1 MSAKK
6 DLVDVKE
13 NVFMNLSKVGEG
25 VKSDS
30 VSKSSGECDILGTS
44 QLIGAS
50 KDGEAVTSADGD
62 INANACTNEKH
73 DTACSNSNDKLPTL
87 LVEELSIPED
97 VNTKD
102 ILNSSENNTEVSKE
116 DCSAMDGD
124 RLGESELDEN
134 GISCNRDVQ
143 KPILNSELPSGT
155 PDYKKGNTC
164 TRCCDDLEN
173 CDFDNAAAVGND
185 IKGSCLGGKD
195 DHTRDSSETS
205 TRKTF
210 NGFCDSSVENQ
221 PSGQS
226 QKSGTNGKNSTQSP
240 NVHIAI
246 NDDES
251 SNDKSSQNPESHARI
266 NQSDEVDNVL
276 QDKLSGV
283 SQDRDKVTPN
293 GSYENCVACISNED
307 VASET
312 DKILPNKFSNLSLS
326 TNKDALIHSQ
336 TSVNKDTLV
345 DNDRVK
351 IEEYVNKIVHS
362 AMTEFFQNDID
373 ISREN
378 PKSQSF
384 STNDDALVRSQ
395 TSVSKDTL
403 VGNDRVRIE
412 EYVNKIVH
420 TAMTQFLQNDIDI
433 SRENPKSH
441 TRNTTL
447 ESNEPDNFL
456 RNRLSGLS
464 LNDTS
469 SNESH
474 EYSAVKSETDASL
487 PDKLSHSSQNKN
499 VDISMPSQTSLD
511 NEHNDEKLKEYTV
524 DGVVK
529 QCTQSDVSRL
539 SATKTDGVAECQ
551 SSVMDTPLLKKI
563 DPERIRGFASKIVS
577 DAIKHGLQR
586 VCSGLLKSE
595 ESSMKDSVIL
605 REAKHEEVEGSVD
618 SENSENL
625 TGDSQSEILSG
636 NHSLG
641 CMDDIKSN
649 VMSVES
655 CLKRFC
661 SPELLEGDNKF
672 ICEQCNR
679 IENENVQENAEEE
692 NEKEG
697 ETDEENDA
705 KGLLLQVF

>member
-1 MSAKK
+1 M
-6 DLVDVKE
+6 DVKE

-44 QLIGAS
+44 QVIGAS

-73 DTACSNSNDKLPTL
+73 DTACSNSNDKLPIL
-87 LVEELSIPED
+87 LVEEMSILED

-102 ILNSSENNTEVSKE
+102 ILNNSENSTEVLKE

-124 RLGESELDEN
+124 RLGKNELNEN
-134 GISCNRDVQ
+134 GTSSNRDVQ
-143 KPILNSELPSGT
+143 NPILTNELPSET
-155 PDYKKGNTC
+155 PDCKKGNTC

-173 CDFDNAAAVGND
+173 CNFDNAASVGND

-195 DHTRDSSETS
+195 DHTRNSSETS

-210 NGFCDSSVENQ
+210 NGFCDSSVENK
-221 PSGQS
+221 PSGES
-226 QKSGTNGKNSTQSP
+226 QKSDFDGKNSTQSP

-266 NQSDEVDNVL
+266 NQSDEADNVL
-276 QDKLSGV
+276 QDKLSGE
-283 SQDRDKVTPN
+283 SQDTGKDTPN
-293 GSYENCVACISNED
+293 GSNENCVTCTSNED

-312 DKILPNKFSNLSLS
+312 EKILPDKFSNLSLS
-326 TNKDALIHSQ
+326 MNEYALVHNQ

-345 DNDRVK
+345 ENDRLKV
-351 IEEYVNKIVHS
+351 EEYVNKIVHS
-362 AMTEFFQNDID
+362 AMTQV
-373 ISREN
+373 
-378 PKSQSF
+378 
-384 STNDDALVRSQ
+384 L
-395 TSVSKDTL
+395 
-403 VGNDRVRIE
+403 
-412 EYVNKIVH
+412 
-420 TAMTQFLQNDIDI
+420 

-447 ESNEPDNFL
+447 ESNESDPFL
-456 RNRLSGLS
+456 RNKLSGLS

-469 SNESH
+469 YNESH
-474 EYSAVKSETDASL
+474 ENSAVKSETDASFS
-487 PDKLSHSSQNKN
+487 DKLSHSSQNKN
-499 VDISMPSQTSLD
+499 VDTSIPSQTSPD
-511 NEHNDEKLKEYTV
+511 NEHNDEKLKEYIV

-539 SATKTDGVAECQ
+539 SPTKTEGVSECQ

-563 DPERIRGFASKIVS
+563 DPERIREFASKIVS

-586 VCSGLLKSE
+586 VSSGLLKSE
-595 ESSMKDSVIL
+595 ENSMKDSVVL
-605 REAKHEEVEGSVD
+605 GEAEHEEVEGSVD
-618 SENSENL
+618 SENL
-625 TGDSQSEILSG
+625 TGDSESEILSG

-679 IENENVQENAEEE
+679 IENEKVRENAEEE
-692 NEKEG
+692 TENEG
-697 ETDEENDA
+697 GTDEEDNQ
-705 KGLLLQVF
+705 KGLLLKF